1 MKIMNEQEEQDF
13 FQKLQKQ
20 GKFKIL
26 PCGLAVNFNDNSQYE
41 KLKLSPEQK
50 IQITGL
56 LQHVPMAVA
65 ANAMAGAYTVSFP
78 KGLPHTLLALKQG
91 GLGSQI
97 IDNGRIVGSAS
108 FYPMLRQAA
117 VFSAFSLMSIVT
129 GQFFLFQI
137 TKELHMIN
145 KKIDDILKFLYG
157 EKKAELLS
165 EIKFVKYAC
174 ENYAHIMAHD
184 QQRTATLVS
193 IQEARKVAVK
203 DMEFYMNDL
212 NEKIKFNG
220 KEKFDSLANFIE
232 YKIGQIKENINLSLQ
247 LYLISTLMEMYYAEN
262 FDEHYMK
269 YLEDDIKNYIENWT
283 NQMHLCYGSLREI
296 LKSPVAKKYEP
307 KRKKYAQNNE
317 NEITLQQEKSG
328 LLYSQLSEALHKPT
342 QSKEYYLTADGDVYY
357 KKS

>member
-1 MKIMNEQEEQDF
+1 MFNNQQEEQDF
-13 FQKLQKQ
+13 FQYLQEQ
-20 GKFKIL
+20 GDFKIL
-26 PCGLAVNFNDNSQYE
+26 PCESAGGFNNNSQYE
-41 KLKLSPEQK
+41 KLELSTEQK

-56 LQHVPMAVA
+56 LQHVPMAAA

-78 KGLPHTLLALKQG
+78 KGLPHTLVALKQG

-108 FYPMLRQAA
+108 FYSMRGQAA
-117 VFSAFSLMSIVT
+117 VFGAFSLMSAVT

-174 ENYAHIMAHD
+174 ENYAHIMARD

-220 KEKFDSLANFIE
+220 KEKFESLTGFIE
-232 YKIGQIKENINLSLQ
+232 HKIRHIKENIDLSLQ
-247 LYLISTLMEMYYAEN
+247 LYLISSLMEMYYAEN
-262 FDEHYMK
+262 FDGDYMK
-269 YLEDDIKNYIENWT
+269 YLEKDIKNYIENWA

-296 LKSPVAKKYEP
+296 LKRNVSKKDEA

-317 NEITLQQEKSG
+317 DEIKLLQEKSS
-328 LLYSQLSEALHKPT
+328 LLSGQLSEALHKST
-342 QSKEYYLTADGDVYY
+342 QVREYYLTADGDVYY
-357 KKS
+357 KKP